1 MKLLLDTHAF
11 IWWDSDPAQLS
22 APALAALRDPANEVW
37 LSVASVWEMVIKAQL
52 GKLTFRQPLADIV
65 SQQQANGLR
74 VLSVALAHALGVEA
88 LPAIHKDPF
97 DRVLI
102 VQANVEGCELI
113 SADPVVRQYPVRVLW
128 QPALAGW
135 FRFPSSGQGGRF
147 FVRRACPGG
156 HIHRFQAGFGRP

>member
-52 GKLTFRQPLADIV
+52 GKLTLRLPLADIV
-65 SQQQANGLR
+65 RQQQANGLQ
-74 VLSVALAHALGVEA
+74 VLPVTLAHTLAVEG

-102 VQANVEGCELI
+102 AQTNVEGAQLV
-113 SADPVVRQYPVRVLW
+113 SADQVVRQYPVRVLW
-128 QPALAGW
+128 
-135 FRFPSSGQGGRF
+135 
-147 FVRRACPGG
+147 
-156 HIHRFQAGFGRP
+156 